1 MTKKNLITVIIAGCI
16 CALMTFG
23 IIFNLVK
30 QNKAEDAFETN
41 VAELE
46 ANIAELE
53 AKLAELEA
61 TDTAAEGEIAAL
73 KAALATNAET
83 ITEILAR
90 LEALKEENASLKN
103 CINDKH
109 EIEYVNNNDGTH
121 SYICTICGLDRV
133 EDHSF
138 SEDGVCV
145 CGDQGYTYDEET
157 NTYLVYYTPG
167 VLRAFE
173 GAQTSGTAEKPAT
186 VKLMNNIEVPG
197 VLDGSNRTYAIL
209 ITGGVMVFDLNG
221 YTLSNT
227 ETRHIMQIGRN
238 DQPADAVLTIEDNS
252 EEQTG
257 KISGTEVTVLVM
269 NYGGTLTV
277 NSGTFEVEN
286 SSAVYCISSTAGDV
300 TVNGGK
306 LSAVGPMG
314 FVAIGISSNS
324 GTLTVNNCEITAR
337 YGIKN
342 SSGYAVINDCTINA
356 SSYAFTFEGSNPSP
370 TGVVKGG
377 TYNYKVVHLLTEGA
391 LGFDENG
398 NGATFN
404 NGLYASYSTL
414 ANMLAAGAGYY
425 DADGK
430 LIALSDGQK
439 EITGKVTVGCAHTTS
454 EHTDVTNNGDG
465 THTYT
470 CTVCNKEVTENHTTD
485 VTNNGDGTHTYT
497 CTVCNNEVTEKHT
510 YAGGECKCGEGSV
523 YTAVLSAEEVKAA
536 VANVLAAGKTDV
548 TLVME
553 STPTKEKFA
562 AIKSALTESTVEDGS
577 INLTLKGV
585 TVVTDYA
592 FSDVTEISTVNL
604 PDAIEI
610 QDAAFNGCKSLVSV
624 SAPKMQTVRSRAF
637 GFTALTSVE
646 FPELTSIAN
655 SVFNGVYNL
664 STIKLPKVTTFG
676 QGALLIGAAYKF
688 ETMSLELTAEGEI
701 TFNGN
706 SHFNVES
713 QNYSEKVNLVL
724 NIDKKS
730 QVTKN
735 ADGTAEWKG
744 YKFKSITFVGE

>member
-30 QNKAEDAFETN
+30 QNKTEDAFETN
-41 VAELE
+41 V
-46 ANIAELE
+46 
-53 AKLAELEA
+53 AELEA

-197 VLDGSNRTYAIL
+197 VLDGDKRTYAIL

-227 ETRHIMQIGRN
+227 ETRHIIQIGRD

-257 KISGTEVTVLVM
+257 KISGTEVTALIR

-277 NSGTFEVEN
+277 NSGTFAVEN

-306 LSAVGPMG
+306 LSAVGPLG
-314 FVAIGISSNS
+314 LVAIGISSNS

-337 YGIKN
+337 SGIKN
-342 SSGYAVINDCTINA
+342 YSGYAVINDCTINA

-430 LIALSDGQK
+430 LITISDGQK

-454 EHTDVTNNGDG
+454 EHTDVTD
-465 THTYT
+465 
-470 CTVCNKEVTENHTTD
+470 
-485 VTNNGDGTHTYT
+485 NGDGTHTYT
-497 CTVCNNEVTEKHT
+497 CTVCNNEVTENHT

-585 TVVTDYA
+585 TVVTGYA
-592 FSDVTEISTVNL
+592 FSYVTEISTVNL

-610 QDAAFNGCKSLVSV
+610 QEAAFNGCKSLASV
-624 SAPKMQTVRSRAF
+624 SAPKMQAVGSRAF
-637 GFTALTSVE
+637 GLTALTAVE
-646 FPELTSIAN
+646 FPELTSIAD
-655 SVFNGVYNL
+655 SVFTGVYNL

-676 QGALLIGAAYKF
+676 HGALLIGAAYEF

-744 YKFKSITFVGE
+744 YKFKSITFVGEEATA